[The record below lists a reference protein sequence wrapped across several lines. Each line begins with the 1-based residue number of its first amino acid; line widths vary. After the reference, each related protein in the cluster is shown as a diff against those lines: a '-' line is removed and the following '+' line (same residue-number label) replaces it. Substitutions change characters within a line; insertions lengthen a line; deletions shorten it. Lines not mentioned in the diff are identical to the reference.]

1 MPLHAT
7 INEVRERL
15 SKWVAQHD
23 PDSLASSCEES
34 LLMRDGKLAGCRFEI
49 GTVVATWW
57 IGEST
62 VEIRSPIRPDTLL
75 LASVAQPS
83 RAA

>member
-7 INEVRERL
+7 INEIRERL
-15 SKWVAQHD
+15 SKWAAQHD
-23 PDSLASSCEES
+23 PDSRACSCEES
-34 LLMRDGKLAGCRFEI
+34 LLMRDGKLAGCRFQI
-49 GTVVATWW
+49 GTVVGTWW

-62 VEIRSPIRPDTLL
+62 VEVRGPVRSDTLL